1 MLVVL
6 FTTIVATLGR
16 LATTVVNLVLTTYQS
31 VLDSTLHYSKLSS
44 CNVWCTPQLVLHTM
58 HNLHAIL
65 LLCDVLRIELDTLH
79 GFLIFLSRLD
89 DV

>member
-16 LATTVVNLVLTTYQS
+16 LATIVVNLVLTTYQS
-31 VLDSTLHYSKLSS
+31 VFDSTLHYSKLSS
-44 CNVWCTPQLVLHTM
+44 CNVWCTPQLVLNTM
-58 HNLHAIL
+58 DKLHAIL
-65 LLCDVLRIELDTLH
+65 LLCDVLSIELQTLH
-79 GFLIFLSRLD
+79 GFFFLLSRLD